1 MALET
6 IWKHACEA
14 PDARG
19 LLWYDPLDSKP
30 LQDWSYRHVWTTA
43 SRAACR
49 LSADGAS
56 ARNVGMLL
64 GGGPALP
71 TLELAVLLA
80 NLVLVPLGENEP
92 LPRLRFMLEDAGP
105 FVALVAAVAQAALA
119 QELCAVA
126 GCRLMLD
133 SELFSQQEPSA
144 GALALPALPA
154 LPSAEETVSHIFFT
168 SGSTN
173 RPKGCICTL
182 QNLQAYC
189 AAKNVVHEVTK
200 ESVVFVAS
208 AHTFDPSLGDFL
220 ATWLQ
225 GACVALARWGL
236 PLGRSLEATQASH
249 VQATPAHL
257 ATVEA
262 QRQLKL
268 RTVALGGELMP
279 QQLLEDWAGQVRLLN
294 TYGVTECT
302 VYQAAAQLQLDSS
315 RRALGRPLPG
325 MQMVLAAKKGDD
337 PTDCVQEGSEEI
349 GELWIAGPQVGL
361 GYSRRPELTVERF
374 HERFHH
380 LGRCFRSGDL
390 AVAKC
395 PSDAGCGW
403 QLLGRRDGMVKLR
416 GRRVELG
423 EIEEVLLAAAPEL
436 LVSLA
441 AVLADRMLLIY
452 CVLRGDPS
460 EAVRRVSCAWLRR
473 LAAERLPKHMVPARV
488 VAIDAMP
495 LTTSGKVS
503 RRQLAERPLSWE
515 DASGGALKGSESAEM
530 IAAAWREVLQVPCA
544 SKHAN
549 FLALGGD
556 SMAALRVCQQLAT
569 RCLAGAS
576 SGEFGEELPEP
587 LLPLHLL
594 NRPCLVDFLQHL
606 QRSSLGSWFSDPE
619 VTEDMQE
626 DEEEEEGEKKTFD
639 GELSMSEILHHA
651 AGVGAI
657 EVVQSFL
664 KRDSTTLV
672 SACVAGR
679 RTPLHAACMNG
690 HAEVVKL
697 LLEAQ
702 ASAMGMDSKQVQPLH
717 LAAQGGSLEV
727 LALLLAARAR
737 MDATTRDQ
745 QTALHFAARSG
756 APGALVEELLAAP
769 VWRGKGK
776 KGRSPGGHEALKLD
790 ARDAWG
796 RTALHWAVVN
806 GHRSM
811 VLKLLELGAQRSVR
825 DAQSETPK
833 DLAERRAQ
841 CRNAERPGDLGAS
854 VFGDIATLLG
864 GSASTAK
871 T

>member
-1 MALET
+1 MIPPT
-6 IWKHACEA
+6 
-14 PDARG
+14 
-19 LLWYDPLDSKP
+19 
-30 LQDWSYRHVWTTA
+30 
-43 SRAACR
+43 ACR
-49 LSADGAS
+49 HESG
-56 ARNVGMLL
+56 
-64 GGGPALP
+64 
-71 TLELAVLLA
+71 
-80 NLVLVPLGENEP
+80 
-92 LPRLRFMLEDAGP
+92 RLW
-105 FVALVAAVAQAALA
+105 
-119 QELCAVA
+119 
-126 GCRLMLD
+126 
-133 SELFSQQEPSA
+133 
-144 GALALPALPA
+144 
-154 LPSAEETVSHIFFT
+154 AEE
-168 SGSTN
+168 
-173 RPKGCICTL
+173 
-182 QNLQAYC
+182 
-189 AAKNVVHEVTK
+189 
-200 ESVVFVAS
+200 
-208 AHTFDPSLGDFL
+208 SL
-220 ATWLQ
+220 
-225 GACVALARWGL
+225 
-236 PLGRSLEATQASH
+236 
-249 VQATPAHL
+249 
-257 ATVEA
+257 
-262 QRQLKL
+262 
-268 RTVALGGELMP
+268 
-279 QQLLEDWAGQVRLLN
+279 
-294 TYGVTECT
+294 
-302 VYQAAAQLQLDSS
+302 
-315 RRALGRPLPG
+315 
-325 MQMVLAAKKGDD
+325 KK
-337 PTDCVQEGSEEI
+337 EGSEEI